1 MRFQGGDRAQK
12 RITSPSDGHEIH
24 SLILI
29 SETANLN
36 GFESCPHEALTIIVN

>member
-24 SLILI
+24 SNI
-29 SETANLN
+29 NKRN
-36 GFESCPHEALTIIVN
+36 CQFEWIIVTNLRLDQ